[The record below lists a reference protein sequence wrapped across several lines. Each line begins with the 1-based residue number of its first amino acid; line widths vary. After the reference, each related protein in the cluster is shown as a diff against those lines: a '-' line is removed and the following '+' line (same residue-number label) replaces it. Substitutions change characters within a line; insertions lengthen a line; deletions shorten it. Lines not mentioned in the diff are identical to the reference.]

1 MATNVLTEK
10 PMSLEEASTT
20 LKMAPGLLKSSQL
33 KSDVHPDWCPGCG
46 DFGIVNAVQQAM
58 AGLQIAPWETMF
70 FTGVGCSGKSSHYIN
85 SYGCHTL
92 HGRVL
97 PYALGAK
104 LSNPKLT
111 VVAAGGDGD
120 GLGIG
125 MCHFVHAGRRNIDI
139 TYVIY
144 NNEVYGLTKGQ
155 ASPTLAFKSQPKS
168 LPLPNINKPVNPLAM
183 AIASGYTFVARSY
196 AYDAK
201 HLAATLQAAIAHKG
215 MALVDVLQP
224 CPTYNDIH
232 TKEFYS
238 TPVQTSSGE
247 LPRTYK
253 LDEAG
258 YDGRVQNPFDE
269 AEVESKRLKAI
280 ERAYLKEERVG
291 LGVYWQIE
299 MATYGDLL
307 KDNLPLLQEY
317 TPINLP
323 YYDPKTMKPTTD
335 LTPGL
340 EEFLI

>member
-1 MATNVLTEK
+1 MATNVLQK
-10 PMSLEEASTT
+10 PMSLEESSTT
-20 LKMAPGLLKSSQL
+20 LKMSVALKASQL

-46 DFGIVNAVQQAM
+46 DFGIVNAVQQSL
-58 AGLQIAPWETMF
+58 AGLQLAPWETMF

-104 LSNPKLT
+104 LANPKLT
-111 VVAAGGDGD
+111 VIAAGGDGD

-168 LPLPNINKPVNPLAM
+168 LPLPNINQPVNPLAM

-201 HLAATLQAAIAHKG
+201 HLAATLQAAISHKG

-238 TPVQTSSGE
+238 TPVQTTTGE

-258 YDGRVQNPFDE
+258 YDGKVKDPSDIETFE
-269 AEVESKRLKAI
+269 AMRQQAI
-280 ERAYLKEERVG
+280 QRAYLREDRIA
-291 LGVYWQIE
+291 LGVFWQVE
-299 MATYGDLL
+299 LPTYSDLL
-307 KDNLPLLQEY
+307 QDNIPMLKEY

-323 YYDPKTMKPTTD
+323 YYDAATMKPTTD
-335 LTPGL
+335 LTESL
-340 EEFLI
+340 EEFVV